1 MTSGQKIELSHEIRM
16 WIVGVAVPLIATAG
30 LIVTNPM
37 FQDWFREQRMRI
49 AAKRAAKK
57 AAKNHGA

>member
-16 WIVGVAVPLIATAG
+16 WIVGVAVPLTVTAVT
-30 LIVTNPM
+30 LLTNPC
-37 FQDWFREQRMRI
+37 FQDWIRAQKMKI

-57 AAKNHGA
+57 AAKNYGA